1 MKKKRQRAERV
12 KSRPS
17 ARKDIRGGVTV
28 SKIRMRRAAAVP
40 AAVAPR
46 SRALAEGRPARIGV
60 ISPAGKIVDH
70 DQVLTYAHGDADK
83 SVTQFM
89 NIGDS
94 FVYDSSLKILD
105 FSELVPIHVSEDAN
119 ELAAHIEQINSLD
132 YVFLRGSNYINMQ
145 GQWDGITALLE
156 KTTVPIIA
164 FGIGLQ
170 APDKATEY
178 VNESTRR
185 FLQLIADRSATVGI
199 RGEMSETALNSIG
212 IHNTRIF
219 GCPTAFRHRQ
229 PTIRLKAV
237 DPDAIERLG
246 FTLRRNTHSRMTLQ
260 RYLMRTLSE
269 QYLTTIFCAGE
280 LPEKAIYY
288 AGRGAVADP
297 EQVMAAAV
305 QTLINENW
313 IFGPNDPLVGIYLSS
328 LAVFEAVSDFENA
341 IREMSAVTGFRLHGN
356 LLALANRVP
365 ALYVTYDTRTREF
378 VDTLGIPFIEAKNM
392 DRFSFRRE
400 WEKADFGKFERTYAE
415 RFEDLTAFLEE
426 NGMPHRLDVRQPILD
441 AAE

>member
-1 MKKKRQRAERV
+1 
-12 KSRPS
+12 
-17 ARKDIRGGVTV
+17 
-28 SKIRMRRAAAVP
+28 
-40 AAVAPR
+40 
-46 SRALAEGRPARIGV
+46 
-60 ISPAGKIVDH
+60 
-70 DQVLTYAHGDADK
+70 
-83 SVTQFM
+83 
-89 NIGDS
+89 
-94 FVYDSSLKILD
+94 
-105 FSELVPIHVSEDAN
+105 
-119 ELAAHIEQINSLD
+119 
-132 YVFLRGSNYINMQ
+132 
-145 GQWDGITALLE
+145 
-156 KTTVPIIA
+156 
-164 FGIGLQ
+164 
-170 APDKATEY
+170 
-178 VNESTRR
+178 
-185 FLQLIADRSATVGI
+185 
-199 RGEMSETALNSIG
+199 
-212 IHNTRIF
+212 
-219 GCPTAFRHRQ
+219 
-229 PTIRLKAV
+229 
-237 DPDAIERLG
+237 
-246 FTLRRNTHSRMTLQ
+246 MTLQ